1 LKLYAIAFAPG
12 ACYVP
17 PDVDVR
23 LGFECVDTRIKHRL
37 DRVRVDFSASG
48 VPGPGEPAG
57 DHSVLALAVAASALA
72 ISQWA
77 EASPST
83 AKQIILLAFDPA
95 WNVEH
100 RFSIFAAIMLL
111 LLLAGVGLPLP
122 EDVPLTLAGFTVSQ
136 QTHGQFAPGHFLVA
150 FALVVVPI
158 IAGDLVA
165 YGLGRRFG
173 LGLSQRIVLFR
184 RILTPPRLA
193 RVQDW
198 FTRYGSFA
206 VFLGRQVAGVRFVT
220 FFTAGAMRMPV
231 PKFVAFDL
239 LGCTVSV
246 PIWFT
251 LGALASRYGER
262 WLHHAMHTASHTVL
276 LAVLG
281 LAALLALVVRLK
293 RRARNAAKV
302 PDLP

>member
-1 LKLYAIAFAPG
+1 
-12 ACYVP
+12 
-17 PDVDVR
+17 
-23 LGFECVDTRIKHRL
+23 
-37 DRVRVDFSASG
+37 
-48 VPGPGEPAG
+48 
-57 DHSVLALAVAASALA
+57 VLAASLAVPMLM
-72 ISQWA
+72 ISQWSQ
-77 EASPST
+77 ASPGT
-83 AKQIILLAFDPA
+83 AKQIISLAFDPA

-100 RFSIFAAIMLL
+100 RFTIFAAIMLL

-122 EDVPLTLAGFTVSQ
+122 EDIPLTLAGFTVSQ
-136 QTHGQFAPGHFLVA
+136 QTHGQFAPGHFLGA

-173 LGLSQRIVLFR
+173 LGLGQRLALFR
-184 RILTPPRLA
+184 RILTPPRLV

-220 FFTAGAMRMPV
+220 FFTAGAMRMPL

-262 WLHHAMHTASHTVL
+262 WLHHAMNTASHTVL
-276 LAVLG
+276 LAVLT
-281 LAALLALVVRLK
+281 LAALLTLVVSLK
-293 RRARNAAKV
+293 RRARNAAKIS
-302 PDLP
+302 DLR

>member
-1 LKLYAIAFAPG
+1 
-12 ACYVP
+12 
-17 PDVDVR
+17 
-23 LGFECVDTRIKHRL
+23 
-37 DRVRVDFSASG
+37 
-48 VPGPGEPAG
+48 
-57 DHSVLALAVAASALA
+57 VLAASFTASALVL
-72 ISQWA
+72 SQWSQ
-77 EASPST
+77 ASPET
-83 AKQIILLAFDPA
+83 ATHFLAVAFDPA

-122 EDVPLTLAGFTVSQ
+122 EDIPLTLAGFTVSQ
-136 QTHGQFAPGHFLVA
+136 QTHGHFAPGYFLAA
-150 FALVVVPI
+150 FTLVLIPI
-158 IAGDLVA
+158 LAGDLVA

-173 LGLSQRIVLFR
+173 LGLGQRALFR
-184 RILTPPRLA
+184 RVLTPPRLA

-231 PKFVAFDL
+231 PKFLAFDL

-251 LGALASRYGER
+251 LGALTSRYGER
-262 WLHHAMHTASHTVL
+262 WLHHAMNTASHTVL
-276 LAVLG
+276 LAVLT
-281 LAALLALVVRLK
+281 LAALLMLVVKLK
-293 RRARNAAKV
+293 RRARNAAKLS
-302 PDLP
+302 DLP